1 MKKLVTA
8 EVMQQLDKMV
18 IEELGIK
25 STTLME
31 NAAQKVFDMIVKYE
45 EDVKGKKITVV
56 CGKGNNGGDG
66 LLVAQHLKNAG
77 ADTTV
82 FVLAKKTAISADSK
96 KALTKLTKVYKKTAF
111 VEKIGDF
118 TLSDPDLI
126 VDAIFGTGFNSNP
139 EGLFYDVIK
148 QMNESKAKIYSIDTP
163 SGLHGSTGNIED
175 IAVKATRTITLAYGK
190 VGLYVNDGY
199 TYSGDVDVVDIGF
212 PESVNEE
219 IQDTRMLTEVIDTI
233 GAFKDRELTVD
244 KKEFGKVFNFS
255 GSLSMPGAAVL
266 SSTAA
271 LRTGTG
277 LLKLGIPM
285 NISASVST
293 IFPEIMSLPLGYAQP
308 GFTSNNAEKEV
319 LKGYKWC
326 DACLVGPGLSVHPE
340 TKKVV
345 RRLIQKSSSK
355 PIVLDADAL
364 NIMAEQNELFEK
376 MGPNVVLTPHN
387 SEMARMINTSKELFL
402 LERIEIVTQKA
413 IDWNCYI
420 ILKGTPTLIAYP
432 DGRMF
437 THINKNPAM
446 AVGGIGDTLSGIIVS
461 LLGQKIPM
469 EKAIVTALYIHS
481 IAGRYATEKYGEVSM
496 LPSDLIKEIPNAIK
510 YLRSLGDK

>member
-8 EVMQQLDKMV
+8 EIMRQLDKMV
-18 IEELGIK
+18 IEDHGVK

-31 NAAQKVFDMIVKYE
+31 NAAQKVFEKIVEYE
-45 EDVKGKKITVV
+45 KDVKGKKITLV

-77 ADTTV
+77 ADITV

-96 KALTKLTKVYKKTAF
+96 KSLTKLNKVYKKTVF
-111 VEKIGDF
+111 VEKTEDF
-118 TLSDPDLI
+118 DLSEPDLI

-139 EGLFYDVIK
+139 EGIFYDIIK
-148 QMNESKAKIYSIDTP
+148 QMNDSNAKTYSIDTP

-175 IAVKATRTITLAYGK
+175 IAVYATHTITLAYGK

-199 TYSGDVDVVDIGF
+199 VYSGKVDVVDISF
-212 PESVNEE
+212 PDSIDDE
-219 IQDTRMLTEVIDTI
+219 IQDTRMLTEEVDTF

-271 LRTGTG
+271 LRAGTG

-308 GFTSNNAEKEV
+308 GFTSINAEKEV

-345 RRLIQKSSSK
+345 RRLIQKSNGK
-355 PIVLDADAL
+355 PMVLDADAL

-376 MGPNVVLTPHN
+376 MGPHVVLTPHN

-402 LERIEIVTQKA
+402 LERIQIVTQKA
-413 IDWNCYI
+413 TDWNCYI
-420 ILKGTPTLIAYP
+420 VLKGTPTLIAFP
-432 DGRMF
+432 DGRMY

-461 LLGQKIPM
+461 LLGQSIPM
-469 EKAIVTALYIHS
+469 EKAIITSLYIHS

-510 YLRSLGDK
+510 YIRSLES

>member
-8 EVMQQLDKMV
+8 KIMRQLDKIV
-18 IEELGIK
+18 IEEHGIK

-31 NAAQKVFDMIVKYE
+31 NAAQSVFDKIVEYE
-45 EDVKGKKITVV
+45 DDLKGKKATVI

-77 ADTTV
+77 VDISV
-82 FVLAKKTAISADSK
+82 FVLAKKTSISADSK
-96 KALTKLTKVYKKTAF
+96 KSLTKLNKIYKKTVF
-111 VEKIGDF
+111 VEKLEDF
-118 TLSDPDLI
+118 DLSDPDI
-126 VDAIFGTGFNSNP
+126 IIDAIFGTGFNSNP
-139 EGLFYDVIK
+139 EGIYYDVIK
-148 QMNESKAKIYSIDTP
+148 QMNDSKIKIYSIDIP
-163 SGLHGSTGNIED
+163 SGLHGTTGNIED
-175 IAVKATRTITLAYGK
+175 IAVNATNTITLAYGK

-199 TYSGDVDVVDIGF
+199 IYSGRVDVVDIGF
-212 PESVNEE
+212 PEDVDDE
-219 IQDTRMLTEVIDTI
+219 IQDTRMLTEEIDTF
-233 GAFKDRELTVD
+233 GAYADRELTAD
-244 KKEFGKVFNFS
+244 KKDFGKVFNFS

-271 LRTGTG
+271 LRAGTG

-308 GFTSNNAEKEV
+308 GFTSINAEKEV

-326 DACLVGPGLSVHPE
+326 NACLVGPGLSVHPE

-345 RRLIQKSSSK
+345 RRLIQKSNGK
-355 PIVLDADAL
+355 PMVLDADAL

-376 MGPNVVLTPHN
+376 MGPHVVLTPHN

-413 IDWNCYI
+413 IDWKCYI
-420 ILKGTPTLIAYP
+420 VLKGTPTLIAFP
-432 DGRMF
+432 DGRMY

-461 LLGQKIPM
+461 LLGQEIPM
-469 EKAIVTALYIHS
+469 EKAIITSLYIHS
-481 IAGRYATEKYGEVSM
+481 IAGQYATEKYGEVSM

-510 YLRSLGDK
+510 YLRTLEK